1 MNIDKRR
8 NLKLI
13 YTNECLYKDILII
26 IEMMDN
32 EMRNKI
38 SNSFIEFLIE
48 NQDVNFEGT
57 INRSIPIREQQ
68 LREEVKLMLSQIYID
83 YFCSQEKRLE
93 ILKLEKRN
101 IENFYSKKMFLK
113 KKQQEIV
120 KQDNIENVDNKLNI
134 IHYRENIFI
143 KILKKVKKFLK

>member
-1 MNIDKRR
+1 M
-8 NLKLI
+8 I